1 MVRVVE
7 DVVILSL
14 NEQLRGSSVEEEIK
28 AGEVSVVGI
37 K

>member
-14 NEQLRGSSVEEEIK
+14 NERLRGSSVEEEIK
-28 AGEVSVVGI
+28 AGEVRVVGI